1 MDPYNARP
9 WGEWPQYQQHAQQ
22 LPYHTA
28 QYLLGMTNEMPPPMP
43 QDLAMAQHRR
53 MFDSGIFD
61 GSHAQPSHDGSAQ
74 GSASAS
80 RAATRQRET
89 TFDTIVPTAGVNGG
103 APVNITLALNRTIE
117 PDDFLARIR
126 ANMLAHQDIPL
137 GWKTTRDT
145 KRDPGRRLLTNDDAK
160 QAIKSI
166 LELVDSTRRTNPVA
180 LVIVDT
186 RAPTDKPAK
195 EPKETELAYR
205 EEMAVV
211 KECLAC
217 DECSTGFCFRRKGPN
232 GEKIGPHQTVDWSGL
247 TLWARLMKNKPEDVP
262 RDCSIPPN
270 CIKFDKIANPKERRQ
285 QRSSRPGSTTNVE
298 VKPDIHI
305 HLADGPLGPAYTNH
319 GQAKPRSNLGKRTRT
334 DSSDDEDDYEIVPIT
349 ELLANLD
356 KKMPTTNFSQYKD
369 MLHNEKIDYCHQ
381 LVQFSADELRELGV
395 GRGAV
400 KDLRRGAKKALHKS
414 KKQRVE
420 EKENEP
426 EHN

>member
-9 WGEWPQYQQHAQQ
+9 WGEPTTPPTT
-22 LPYHTA
+22 PYHTA
-28 QYLLGMTNEMPPPMP
+28 QYLLGMTNEMPPPTP

-53 MFDSGIFD
+53 LFDSGIFD
-61 GSHAQPSHDGSAQ
+61 GSQSQGSHDGSAA
-74 GSASAS
+74 SASAS
-80 RAATRQRET
+80 RAIPRQRET
-89 TFDTIVPTAGVNGG
+89 TFDVIVPTAGANGA
-103 APVNITLALNRTIE
+103 APVNITLTLNRAIE
-117 PDDFLARIR
+117 ADDFLSRIR

-137 GWKTTRDT
+137 AWKTTRDT
-145 KRDPGRRLLTNDDAK
+145 KRDTGCRLLTIDDAK

-166 LELVDSTRRTNPVA
+166 LEMVDSTRRTNPVS
-180 LVIVDT
+180 LVIMDT
-186 RAPTDKPAK
+186 RVPTDKPAK

-217 DECSTGFCFRRKGPN
+217 DECSTGFCFRRKGPS
-232 GEKIGPHQTVDWSGL
+232 GEKIGPHQTLDWSGL

-270 CIKFDKIANPKERRQ
+270 CIKFNEIANPKECRQ
-285 QRSSRPGSTTNVE
+285 QHSSRPGSTTNVE

-319 GQAKPRSNLGKRTRT
+319 GQAKPRSKLGKRTRA
-334 DSSDDEDDYEIVPIT
+334 DSSDDEDDYAIVPIT

-356 KKMPTTNFSQYKD
+356 KKMPTTNFLQYKD
-369 MLHNEKIDYCHQ
+369 MLHAEQIDYCHQ
-381 LVQFSADELRELGV
+381 LVQISKDELRTLGV

-400 KDLRRGAKKALHKS
+400 KDLRSGAKKALHKA

-420 EKENEP
+420 EEKENDP